1 MQFKDRINMQ
11 LDEAFG
17 PVNRWYCSEHHGY
30 EVKDR
35 ETLLRYY
42 IQRGGAKNFADTSNS
57 IRQNRNSADDSQH

>member
-1 MQFKDRINMQ
+1 MLKEHIRMQ

-30 EVKDR
+30 EVRDR

-42 IQRGGAKNFADTSNS
+42 IQHGGAEGFAKARSPLCSKTQS
-57 IRQNRNSADDSQH
+57 QNGNPTH